1 MCGALLAKGNTV
13 SPPLYTVL
21 GRIVVLE
28 LPLGERKKNK
38 TGRKIQTRYLC
49 SVNYTK
55 KRGKKKNKTKLYS
68 IKTTDIHSLCVGVCF
83 FLPLGY

>member
-28 LPLGERKKNK
+28 LPLGERKKK
-38 TGRKIQTRYLC
+38 
-49 SVNYTK
+49 
-55 KRGKKKNKTKLYS
+55 
-68 IKTTDIHSLCVGVCF
+68 
-83 FLPLGY
+83 